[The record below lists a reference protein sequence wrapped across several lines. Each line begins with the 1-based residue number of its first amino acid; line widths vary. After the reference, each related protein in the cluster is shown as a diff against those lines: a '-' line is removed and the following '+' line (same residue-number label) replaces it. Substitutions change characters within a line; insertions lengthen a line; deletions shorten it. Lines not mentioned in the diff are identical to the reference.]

1 MNTKQQAKYDKLK
14 KALMAVSFDW
24 TTAIYKRNGDVVFE
38 GDLMFMDGLNVWT
51 LTGGSHGLLVL
62 SRGDTRHTIGFIEEY
77 NTAQAAVMA
86 QAETVD
92 RKVRQFLSTLSGK
105 YT

>member
-1 MNTKQQAKYDKLK
+1 MNTKQQAKYDKLR

-38 GDLMFMDGLNVWT
+38 GDLLFTHGLDVWC
-51 LTGGSHGLLVL
+51 LSGNRQGLLVL
-62 SRGDTRHTIGFIEEY
+62 SHGDKSKTIGFIEEY
-77 NTAQAAVMA
+77 NTSDAHTFS

-92 RKVRQFLSTLSGK
+92 RKVREWLSEIAK
-105 YT
+105 A

>member
-1 MNTKQQAKYDKLK
+1 MNKKQAAKVELLK

-24 TTAIYKRNGDVVFE
+24 TTAIYKRNDQVVFE

-62 SRGDTRHTIGFIEEY
+62 SRGDIRHTIGFIEEY

-105 YT
+105 

>member
-1 MNTKQQAKYDKLK
+1 MNAKQQAKYDNLK
-14 KALMAVSFDW
+14 KALMVISFDW

-77 NTAQAAVMA
+77 NTAQAAVMV
-86 QAETVD
+86 QAEIID
-92 RKVRQFLSTLSGK
+92 AKVRKLVKGE
-105 YT
+105 